1 MLLATDSEKLLSG
14 LRIEHVC
21 LMHVQL
27 ISTSSMPSL
36 LTEEIGDRI
45 NVKSSGDGSW
55 EIQFDKSN
63 GLVDFWKVR

>member
-1 MLLATDSEKLLSG
+1 MLLATDSEKLLGG

>member
-1 MLLATDSEKLLSG
+1 MF
-14 LRIEHVC
+14 C

-36 LTEEIGDRI
+36 LIEEIGDRI
-45 NVKSSGDGSW
+45 NVKTSGDGSW

-63 GLVDFWKVR
+63 GLVEFWKVR